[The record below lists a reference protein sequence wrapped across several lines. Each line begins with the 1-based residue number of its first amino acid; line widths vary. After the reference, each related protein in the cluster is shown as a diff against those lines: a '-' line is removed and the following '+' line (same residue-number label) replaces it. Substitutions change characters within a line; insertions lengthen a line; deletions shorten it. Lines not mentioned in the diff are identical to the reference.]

1 MAVHAYAQR
10 DDPVQQARID
20 LAAAFRLAA
29 RLGFDDTI
37 WNHFSLTVPG
47 TVDRFLVKP
56 HGLLM
61 KEIRASD
68 LIVVDTGGETVEGRG
83 VCEKSG
89 ACIHIGV
96 HMRHPRA
103 ACVMHSHMRHASWLS
118 MVEGGRLLPIHQN
131 GLRFYNR
138 VSYDDRYNG
147 LAIVEEEGRRIA
159 DALGDNNI
167 LVLANHGVIVVGKS
181 VAEAF
186 YDLYYFEVSCEE
198 QYMLAC
204 SGAKPN
210 LIQQDVAQFTYDQY
224 VEGESGAPF
233 EYFAAMRRML
243 AREEPDFA
251 E

>member
-1 MAVHAYAQR
+1 MSIHALAERQN
-10 DDPVQQARID
+10 PVQEARVD

-29 RLGFDDTI
+29 RLNFDDTI

-47 TVDRFLVKP
+47 TTDRFLVKP

-68 LIVVDTGGETVEGRG
+68 LIIVDTDGNTVEGRG
-83 VCEKSG
+83 ACERSG

-103 ACVMHSHMRHASWLS
+103 ACVLHSHMRHATWLS
-118 MVEGGRLLPIHQN
+118 MVEGGRLLPINQN

-138 VSYDDRYNG
+138 VSYDDHYNG
-147 LAIVEEEGRRIA
+147 LAIVTDEGKRIA
-159 DALGDNNI
+159 DCLGDNNI
-167 LVLANHGVIVVGKS
+167 LVLANHGVIAVGTS

-210 LIQQDVAQFTYDQY
+210 LIRQDIAQLTLDQY
-224 VEGESGAPF
+224 VEGEAGAPF
-233 EYFAAMRRML
+233 EYFDAMKRML
-243 AREEPDFA
+243 TREEPEFR